1 MLTTIYET
9 RKNNVF
15 LMIQCYPSRQDF
27 ADKIDIAYNL
37 LNQYLGK
44 KNPKNIGDKL
54 ANKIT
59 SSHNLSEGWLD
70 HPHDIATIKSIIN
83 TQPATNSD
91 VSVEGIPQIEQ
102 NHSSIDSGD
111 MSKIITFANQLKIA
125 KGEILEVTND
135 VKEVKQINFPIPT
148 SIKNPI
154 AYLIVGSGY
163 TKPYKN
169 GYGIVCEFTGKPVA
183 GEEVLIFC
191 KNDQIFAGEFLFE
204 NSGFIDIDSID
215 GEREQIAFDDIARIS
230 PIKYFISPSQIT

>member
-15 LMIQCYPSRQDF
+15 FMIEAYPSRQAF

-44 KNPKNIGDKL
+44 KNPKNIGDKI

-59 SSHNLSEGWLD
+59 SSHNLPVGWLD
-70 HPHDIATIKSIIN
+70 HPHDAATIKSIIN
-83 TQPATNSD
+83 AQPATE
-91 VSVEGIPQIEQ
+91 SVALMQNNQQNDQ

-111 MSKIITFANQLKIA
+111 MVKIISFANQLKIS

-135 VKEVKQINFPIPT
+135 VTEVKKINFPIPP

-154 AYLIVGSGY
+154 AYQIIGTGY

-169 GYGIVCEFTGKPVA
+169 GYAVVCEFTGQPVP
-183 GEEVLIFC
+183 GEEVLVFC
-191 KNDQIFAGEFLFE
+191 KDGKIYAGEYLFG
-204 NSGFIDIDSID
+204 NSSIIDIDSID
-215 GEREQIAFDDIARIS
+215 GDREQIALDDIARLS
-230 PIKYFISPSQIT
+230 PVKFFISPSQLN